1 MEIMN
6 QTPNVEGRRAFTVI
20 ELLIVILIIGI
31 LIGFSFP
38 VFQGVLD
45 RAKKVQAK
53 NDLTQIVT
61 AVNAYYTEYG
71 KYPLPAGTVADTIY
85 GPGGTLTNDVLFDVL
100 RNNTDPS
107 GPNLATVT
115 SLNPRQIVFV
125 QPSVVRNTSRPML
138 GVVPNGSTGAG
149 IWYDPWGSPY
159 NVAIDGNYN
168 NVVRAPSYTD
178 LATTY
183 TRSTDGSDVGV
194 TAGVIAWAFGKNGIL
209 GGGASTNSAPPN
221 ATEGGSNGVFSGS
234 GDVISWQ

>member
-31 LIGFSFP
+31 LIVFSFP
-38 VFQGVLD
+38 VFKGVLD

-71 KYPLPAGTVADTIY
+71 KYPIVISGADVTFTGTAAGTSSGSSNAA
-85 GPGGTLTNDVLFDVL
+85 LFDVL
-100 RNNTDPS
+100 RNNTS
-107 GPNLATVT
+107 GINGPTVT

-138 GVVPNGSTGAG
+138 GVVPNGSTGAV
-149 IWYDPWGSPY
+149 IWYYTWGSHY

-168 NVVRAPSYTD
+168 NVV
-178 LATTY
+178 
-183 TRSTDGSDVGV
+183 
-194 TAGVIAWAFGKNGIL
+194 
-209 GGGASTNSAPPN
+209 
-221 ATEGGSNGVFSGS
+221 
-234 GDVISWQ
+234 